1 MKKVIFSMCLAALAI
16 GCAKTEVQFEETD
29 LISFAPVA
37 KVATKEAISD
47 AAFETKQPLIVFANA
62 VTQVK
67 NEQGVVTGLLSD
79 NNGIIYEEYLKNAS
93 FTRTKVIDPYTGSY
107 YWPNVK
113 ALLFAGYVNAGSASA
128 SIDSPVETMTISG
141 YTQPDSGNND
151 LMYFFNRG
159 TNNFGFTKTSN
170 NIGVVMNHAC
180 AWLVFNIKGDG
191 VTGDPNTTWK
201 IHELQVMNISKT
213 GTATLTSSS
222 VVWAETDKTK
232 EYEIYKAD
240 NETLA
245 QTLST
250 SEFTPCPDDCIV
262 IPQVPTELYIKYSY
276 VSQEGLDPI
285 VEETTVPLTFNGSAE
300 WAAGYKYTYDI
311 TITATAI
318 EIKPTAN
325 TWTPYDAD
333 NSTNGDQPIPGT
345 I

>member
-1 MKKVIFSMCLAALAI
+1 MCLAALAI

-37 KVATKEAISD
+37 KVATKAAISGVD
-47 AAFETKQPLIVFANA
+47 FNTTEDLKVFANA
-62 VTQVK
+62 VTQEK
-67 NEQGVVTGLLSD
+67 DAQGNVTSLLTDD
-79 NNGIIYEEYLKNAS
+79 NGIIIYEEYLKNAS
-93 FTRTKVIDPYTGSY
+93 FTRDEVDDPYTGSY

-113 ALLFAGYVNAGSASA
+113 ALLFAGYVNAGDATVTVN
-128 SIDSPVETMTISG
+128 DPVQEMTITN
-141 YTQPDSGNND
+141 YTQPDTGDND

-180 AWLVFNIKGDG
+180 AWLVFNIKGNG
-191 VTGDPNTTWK
+191 VTGKANTTWK

-222 VVWAETDKTK
+222 VVWDETDKTK
-232 EYEIYKAD
+232 EYEIYKAV
-240 NETLA
+240 NETQA

-250 SEFTPCPDDCIV
+250 DAFTPCSTDCIV

-285 VEETTVPLTFNGSAE
+285 VEETTVPLTVTGSTE
-300 WAAGYKYTYDI
+300 WEAGKKYTYDV
-311 TITATAI
+311 TVTATAI
-318 EIKPTAN
+318 KIMPTS
-325 TWTPYDAD
+325 TDWTP
-333 NSTNGDQPIPGT
+333 GT
-345 I
+345 TTTPTI

>member
-16 GCAKTEVQFEETD
+16 GCAKTEVQFEQTD
-29 LISFAPVA
+29 AISFAPVA
-37 KVATKEAISD
+37 KVATKAAISGVD
-47 AAFETKQPLIVFANA
+47 FNTTEPLKVFANA

-67 NEQGVVTGLLSD
+67 NAEGNVTGLLTD

-93 FTRTKVIDPYTGSY
+93 FTRTDVADPYTGSY

-141 YTQPDSGNND
+141 YTQPDSGDND

-159 TNNFGFTKTSN
+159 TNNFGFTKRSA
-170 NIGVVMNHAC
+170 NIDVVMNHAC
-180 AWLVFNIKGDG
+180 AWLVFNIKGNG
-191 VTGDPNTTWK
+191 VTGKANTTWK

-222 VVWAETDKTK
+222 VVWDETDKTK
-232 EYEIYKAD
+232 EYEIYKAVD
-240 NETLA
+240 ETQA

-250 SEFTPCPDDCIV
+250 SAFTPCPTNCIV

-276 VSQEGLDPI
+276 VSQEGLAPI
-285 VEETTVPLTFNGSAE
+285 VEETTVPLTVTGSTE
-300 WAAGYKYTYDI
+300 WEAGKKYTYDV
-311 TITATAI
+311 TVTATAI
-318 EIKPTAN
+318 KIMPPSSD
-325 TWTPYDAD
+325 WTP
-333 NSTNGDQPIPGT
+333 GT
-345 I
+345 TTTPTI

>member
-1 MKKVIFSMCLAALAI
+1 MCLAALAI

-37 KVATKEAISD
+37 KVATKAAISGEH
-47 AAFETKQPLIVFANA
+47 FNTKVPLKVFANA
-62 VTQVK
+62 VTQEK
-67 NEQGVVTGLLSD
+67 DAEGNVTGLLTD
-79 NNGIIYEEYLKNAS
+79 KNGIIIYEEYLKNAS
-93 FTRTKVIDPYTGSY
+93 FTRNDVAASYTGSY

-141 YTQPDSGNND
+141 YTQPDSGDND

-159 TNNFGFTKTSN
+159 GAEGYGFTKTSDD
-170 NIGVVMNHAC
+170 IDVVMNHAC

-191 VTGDPNTTWK
+191 VTGKDNTTWK

-222 VVWAETDKTK
+222 VVWDETDKTE
-232 EYEIYKAD
+232 EYEIYKAVD
-240 NETLA
+240 ETPA

-250 SEFTPCPDDCIV
+250 SAFTPCPTNCIV

-285 VEETTVPLTFNGSAE
+285 VEETTVPLTVTGLTE
-300 WAAGYKYTYDI
+300 WEAGKKYTYDV
-311 TITATAI
+311 TVTATAI
-318 EIKPTAN
+318 NIMPTS
-325 TWTPYDAD
+325 TDWTP
-333 NSTNGDQPIPGT
+333 GT
-345 I
+345 TTTPTI